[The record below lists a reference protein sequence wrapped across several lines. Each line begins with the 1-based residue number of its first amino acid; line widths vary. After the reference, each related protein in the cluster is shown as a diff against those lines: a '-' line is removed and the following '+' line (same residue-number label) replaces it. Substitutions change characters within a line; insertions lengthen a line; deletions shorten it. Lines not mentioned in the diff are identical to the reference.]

1 MAATLRAHGE
11 IPQRY
16 TWNAE
21 SVFATAA
28 EWEAELAAAGSDL
41 SQAARTTGRCA
52 DGLAAAAVALE
63 ARDRAVQRAATLM
76 VYAEMSAAV
85 DTTDQ
90 AALAMLGRARG
101 LYGRTLAAF
110 SSIEPEILRIGP
122 RTMAEWQAKE
132 PRLAARAHYLEDL
145 FRKQEHVRSADVEE
159 MLGLL
164 ADPFAGAANIAS
176 MLADADFTFVPAAAQ
191 DGTAHT
197 LTQSTHVKLLSE
209 PDRELRRTAWEHYAD
224 EYLAHRNG
232 MASTLV
238 TSVKQHVFRM
248 RARRHPSTLSMAL
261 FDDNLPQSVFDNL
274 LAVFT
279 RNLPTWHRYWR
290 LRRAALGI
298 ETLRTYDVWAPLS
311 ARPPRVP
318 FEQAV
323 DWICAGLA
331 PMGDEYVQAIRRGC
345 LEERWVDVYPNRG
358 KSAGAFSTGVK
369 GTHPFIMMSY
379 DDTLESVST
388 LAHELGHS
396 MHSYLSQ
403 AHQPFLSS
411 AYSMFVAEV
420 ASNFHQAM
428 VRGHLL
434 STETDPDFQ
443 LALIDEAM
451 SNFHRYFFIMP
462 TLARFER
469 EIHERI
475 ERDEGVS
482 SDVLIGLMGDLLS
495 EGYGGEVSLDRE
507 RDGIM
512 WAEFGHLYVDYYVF
526 QYATGISGANALA
539 QGVRSG
545 GAHAAA
551 NYLRFLQSGSSV
563 YALDALKIAGVDL
576 STPAPVEAGFEVLAG
591 LVDRLEGIVGG
602 RGRSRS

>member
-1 MAATLRAHGE
+1 MASALRTHGE
-11 IPQRY
+11 IPERY
-16 TWNAE
+16 TWNAP
-21 SVFATAA
+21 SVFASAA
-28 EWEAELAAAGSDL
+28 AWEAELASAGDDL
-41 SQAARTTGRCA
+41 ALAARTRGRCA
-52 DGLAAAAVALE
+52 EGAGMVIEALE
-63 ARDRAVQRAATLM
+63 ARNRAVQRAATLM

-90 AALAMLGRARG
+90 SALAMVGRARG

-110 SSIEPEILRIGP
+110 SSIEPELISVGS
-122 RTMAEWQAKE
+122 RTMAEWQARE
-132 PRLAARAHYLEDL
+132 PRLAAFGHYLDDL
-145 FRKQEHVRSADVEE
+145 FRKQEHVRSAEVEE
-159 MLGLL
+159 TLGLL
-164 ADPFAGAANIAS
+164 ADPFAGPANIAA
-176 MLADADFTFVPAAAQ
+176 MLADADFTFAPAVAR
-191 DGTAHT
+191 DGTVHT
-197 LTQSTHVKLLSE
+197 LTQSTHVKLLAD

-224 EYLAHRNG
+224 QYLAHRNG
-232 MASTLV
+232 LASTLV
-238 TSVKQHVFRM
+238 TSMKQNVLRM
-248 RARRHPSTLSMAL
+248 RVRRHPSTLAMAL
-261 FDDNLPQSVFDNL
+261 FDDNLPQAVFDNL

-290 LRRAALGI
+290 LRRRSLGV
-298 ETLRTYDVWAPLS
+298 ESLRTYDIWAPLS
-311 ARPPRVP
+311 RQPPRVP

-331 PMGDEYVQAIRRGC
+331 PMGDDYVGAIRRGC
-345 LEERWVDVYPNRG
+345 LEERWVDVYPNKG
-358 KSAGAFSTGVK
+358 KSAGAFSTGVQ

-379 DDTLESVST
+379 DETLESVST

-396 MHSYLSQ
+396 MHSNLSQ
-403 AHQPFLSS
+403 KSQPFLYS

-428 VRGHLL
+428 VRGHLFAA
-434 STETDPDFQ
+434 ERDPDFQ

-475 ERDEGVS
+475 EHDEGVS
-482 SDVLIGLMGDLLS
+482 SDILVGLMGDLLS
-495 EGYGGEVSLDRE
+495 EGYGGELSVDRN

-539 QGVRSG
+539 KGVRSG

-551 NYLRFLQSGSSV
+551 SYLRFLKSGSSV

-576 STPAPVEAGFEVLAG
+576 STSAPVEAGFEVLAG
-591 LVDRLEGIVGG
+591 LVDRLEKIVQD
-602 RGRSRS
+602 RERVS